1 MNPAEI
7 INTHKLSWNGRN
19 DCVFEA
25 TVTNNSV
32 SALHFCEPPAKTGE
46 ERICLT
52 STDEHFL
59 RQTAEYLNELFA
71 YVDKERSK
79 TGTFKLDE
87 ITEAP

>member
-7 INTHKLSWNGRN
+7 INIHKLSWNPTN
-19 DCVFEA
+19 DCCFEA
-25 TVTNNSV
+25 TITNNKV
-32 SALHFCEPPAKTGE
+32 TALHFCEPPAKVDD

-71 YVDKERSK
+71 YVDRERSK

-87 ITEAP
+87 IKETL